1 MSWEAIPECP
11 CIYFGSGVVVSC
23 LHADAACLKMDVC
36 VCVRTCV
43 YADAVY
49 PQMDVM
55 VASLRTERHLEE
67 TFQGRTCS

>member
-36 VCVRTCV
+36 VCVR
-43 YADAVY
+43 
-49 PQMDVM
+49 
-55 VASLRTERHLEE
+55 ASMLMQCIHRWM
-67 TFQGRTCS
+67 